1 MGRLGGGVA
10 IAVRQDI
17 EKNVT
22 QVQDLEDQEQE
33 IVWAQINQGTRKT
46 FIGVYYGP
54 QETANNEDVE
64 KEYSQIYAQITKLK
78 KERRS
83 NPNGRFQFKSANR

>member
-46 FIGVYYGP
+46 FNLRM
-54 QETANNEDVE
+54 A
-64 KEYSQIYAQITKLK
+64 
-78 KERRS
+78 
-83 NPNGRFQFKSANR
+83 